1 MCDIVTVVYLTILP
15 STHYIC
21 NENCINIEGGL
32 FELVCMK
39 RNKKLLAYAVLCV
52 LYLGWAMS
60 QISEKVVITDVE
72 AETEIKEKYR
82 IALTFD
88 DGPSVYTESLLDGLK
103 ERDVQVSFFI
113 VGQNAEK
120 FPDTVKR
127 AYEDGHLIGNHTYH
141 HVDVAKI
148 SNDRAKEEVQ
158 KTNEVLEQITDEKP
172 EYMRPPF
179 GSWQKELELEVGMLP
194 VMWSIDPLDWTTKNV
209 SQIVNNIVTDA
220 EENDIILMHDCYESS
235 VEAALQVIDI
245 LREAGFEFV
254 TVDELLMP

>member
-1 MCDIVTVVYLTILP
+1 MWLYITV
-15 STHYIC
+15 C
-21 NENCINIEGGL
+21 
-32 FELVCMK
+32 
-39 RNKKLLAYAVLCV
+39 A
-52 LYLGWAMS
+52 LYLGWC
-60 QISEKVVITDVE
+60 ISSITEESVTTSSPS
-72 AETEIKEKYR
+72 ETEVTEKYW

-88 DGPSVYTESLLDGLK
+88 DGPSIYTESLLDGLK

-141 HVDVAKI
+141 HVDVTKI

-158 KTNEVLEQITDEKP
+158 KTNEVLEQITSEKP

-194 VMWSIDPLDWTTKNV
+194 VMWSVDPLDWATKNV
-209 SQIVNNIVTDA
+209 SQIVNNVVTDA
-220 EENDIILMHDCYESS
+220 KENDIILMHDCYESS
-235 VEAALQVIDI
+235 VEAALQIIDI
-245 LREAGFEFV
+245 LQETGFEFV